1 MRPRHL
7 LLCYDIRNPR
17 RLARVHRRVRRAGL
31 SLQYSL
37 FYLEM
42 GTPQV
47 DALLRDLAALI
58 DEDEDDLRLYAVGA
72 AAGIEQ
78 FGQAFMPEG
87 LSLMGAGTLL

>member
-1 MRPRHL
+1 LRPGHL
-7 LLCYDIRNPR
+7 LLCYDISNPR

-42 GTPQV
+42 GAPQV
-47 DALLRDLAALI
+47 DELLRDLAALI
-58 DEDEDDLRLYAVGA
+58 HEDEDDLRLYAVGA

-78 FGQAFMPEG
+78 FGQAFMPQG
-87 LSLMGAGTLL
+87 ISLMGAGTLL